1 MVQAFTGV
9 HNINMDAKGR
19 LAFPARQRERLGA
32 DCNGQLVA
40 TVNVSSPCL
49 FIYPQ
54 PAWEQVLEKVQQLPT
69 MRPGVQNFQR
79 LFVGYASELEFDGS
93 GRLLLPSSLREYAGL
108 DKKVV
113 LVGQI
118 NKFELWDEARWQD
131 VRQQPVEIPE
141 ELQSIAL

>member
-1 MVQAFTGV
+1 MIQAFTGV

-19 LAFPARQRERLGA
+19 LAFPARQRERL
-32 DCNGQLVA
+32 DEPNGLLVA
-40 TVNVSSPCL
+40 TVDVNSPCL

-54 PAWEQVLEKVQQLPT
+54 AAWEAVLAKVQQLPT
-69 MRPGVQNFQR
+69 LRPGVQNFQR
-79 LFVGYASELEFDGS
+79 LFVGYAAELEFDGS
-93 GRLLLPSSLREYAGL
+93 GRLLLPPSLREYAGL

-118 NKFELWDEARWQD
+118 NKFELWDEARWQA